1 MDIVESVFGRVRTE
15 NATASKT
22 FPLSSS
28 SRLCRDKRREEF
40 LREERFTL
48 L

>member
-1 MDIVESVFGRVRTE
+1 MDIVESVFGRVRSE
-15 NATASKT
+15 NATTLKT

-28 SRLCRDKRREEF
+28 SRLRRDKRKEEF